1 MRALSVRQPWA
12 WAILHAGKNVENRA
26 WRAAWAPSGELLLH
40 AAKGCT
46 VEEFREAADVIE
58 GISGRRPPP
67 LDQLARGG
75 IVGAFRV
82 SRAVR
87 QEHPASRWAVPGLV
101 HLHLV
106 DVRPLPFFVELP
118 GQLGFFDVPPAV
130 VARLGLGEGL
140 AAKAGHPQ
148 GEVGAGLFPPPAE
161 QVGLFGGKV

>member
-1 MRALSVRQPWA
+1 MRALSIRQPWA
-12 WAILHAGKNVENRA
+12 WAILHAGKDVENRD

-46 VEEFREAADVIE
+46 LQEFREAADVIE

-106 DVRPLPFFVELP
+106 DVRPLPFVELA
-118 GQLGFFDVPPAV
+118 GQLGFFEVPPSV
-130 VARLGLGEGL
+130 VTR
-140 AAKAGHPQ
+140 
-148 GEVGAGLFPPPAE
+148 LFPPPAE
-161 QVGLFGGKV
+161 LRRLEMAGGMEPPRG

>member
-1 MRALSVRQPWA
+1 
-12 WAILHAGKNVENRA
+12 
-26 WRAAWAPSGELLLH
+26 LLH

-106 DVRPLPFFVELP
+106 DVRPLPFVELA
-118 GQLGFFDVPPAV
+118 GQLGFFEVPPSV
-130 VARLGLGEGL
+130 VAR
-140 AAKAGHPQ
+140 
-148 GEVGAGLFPPPAE
+148 LFPPPAE